1 MATITRENIGLL
13 NDKLTVTL
21 TKEDYLSGFESS
33 LKKYAKTANIPGF
46 RKGMV
51 PTGLVKK
58 MYGQGVFSEEVLRK
72 VEQEMNAYMAKEQ
85 IDIFAQPLPL
95 ENDANK
101 LDMNNLSDY
110 VFSFEI
116 GLKPE
121 FEVNLSKF
129 EATRYVVTVTDAMI
143 DEEIGRL
150 QTRFGKMTEPE
161 TVTSED
167 NVLNV
172 TFTEADSKGNPVE
185 NGVSKD
191 NSVLVKYFADK
202 FRKNLMGKKKDDVVL
217 LQIKKAFEDK
227 EAETILADLGLTRDD
242 ADKYFNLLITKVG
255 LVEKAALDEELFK
268 QVYPGNENIKTEA
281 DLRNEIKAEIEKY
294 YAQSARNQV
303 QDQIYHYLVDH
314 VNMELP
320 ENFLKRWL
328 QNGGEKPKTAEEA
341 EAEYP
346 SFSKQLKW
354 TLISSKLSQ
363 DNKIEVLPED
373 IRNFAKMQLFS
384 YMGNQLGAL
393 GDNQQ
398 WIDDYANRMMQD
410 KKFVEDSYHRIN
422 AEKLFDALESQVK
435 AKDESISADD
445 FAKKLEHHHHH

>member
-121 FEVNLSKF
+121 FEINLSKF

-227 EAETILADLGLTRDD
+227 EAETILADLGLTKDD

-255 LVEKAALDEELFK
+255 LVEKAALDEEFFK

-445 FAKKLEHHHHH
+445 FAKKLEHHHH

>member
-121 FEVNLSKF
+121 FEITLSKF

-143 DEEIGRL
+143 EEEIGRL

-185 NGVSKD
+185 NVVCKD

-227 EAETILADLGLTRDD
+227 EAETILADLGLTKDD

-255 LVEKAALDEELFK
+255 LVEKAALDEEFFK

-445 FAKKLEHHHHH
+445 FAKKLEHHHH